1 MYIII
6 DGKVSFNL
14 NMKENKLNNSEI
26 KELGIDIGKK
36 DIVNQF
42 N

>member
-6 DGKVSFNL
+6 DGSVSFNL